1 MKYKLDIPSEA
12 IHALN
17 AKRAYFWQVFKD
29 ATKRELHT
37 YLGFANY
44 LVYIVAAN
52 SNCIKKVKVG
62 DKSEYEIS
70 GKPEDLILQGVS
82 ASMVGLCTYIEQYWP
97 MAVYRKENLMKYR
110 ESFRDMGLLRWE
122 PRSYRDGKNQ
132 PTIYHDVMIADI
144 LIMVEVIEE
153 ILHTREN
160 EASIYI
166 AGADLSSFLPKHKG
180 FVMVKLFN
188 WVFQGVAYWRR
199 KTDVWNMVFP
209 VFDIGELALQ
219 KFNECFQRNAVA
231 VT

>member
-17 AKRAYFWQVFKD
+17 AKRAYFWHIFKHSTD
-29 ATKRELHT
+29 RELYT

-44 LVYIVAAN
+44 LVYIVAEN

-62 DKSEYEIS
+62 DKNEYEIT
-70 GKPEDLILQGVS
+70 GKPEDLVLQGVH
-82 ASMVGLCTYIEQYWP
+82 ASTSGLCTYLKKYWP
-97 MAVYRKENLMKYR
+97 KAVYRKEDLLSYR
-110 ESFRDMGLLRWE
+110 DSFRNMELLDWE
-122 PRSYRDGKNQ
+122 PRKFSDGKREA
-132 PTIYHDVMIADI
+132 TVYHNVMIADI

-153 ILHTREN
+153 IIHTREN
-160 EASIYI
+160 EASRYI

-180 FVMVKLFN
+180 FAMVKMFN

-219 KFNECFQRNAVA
+219 KFNECFQRNAVVVA
-231 VT
+231 